1 MSDQNTTTFRV
12 EFLDGRPV
20 DMEFDTD
27 ATRSLRRTLDQATTI
42 VACPD
47 CGDLCPITGGIPTTM
62 PQCARC
68 DDPMHGVTEVT
79 VVRKGGEDDTTH
91 SPETEV
97 DR

>member
-12 EFLDGRPV
+12 EFLDGRMV

-27 ATRSLRRTLDQATTI
+27 ATRSLWRTLDQAATI

-47 CGDLCPITGGIPTTM
+47 CGDLCPITGGIPTAM
-62 PQCARC
+62 PLCAFC
-68 DDPMHGVTEVT
+68 GDPMYGVTEVT
-79 VVRKGGEDDTTH
+79 VVREGDEDDTTN
-91 SPETEV
+91 SSETDE